1 MNILVVLRLEMLIR
15 VRDFGVAHADLFPPT
30 SYAGQLFAS
39 IAAAI
44 TRLEGHAATQAS
56 KAGAAREGT
65 SSKAVGR
72 ANLLRALEVINA
84 TARAIALRI
93 PGLENKFRFPHSESD
108 QALLA
113 AARAFAE
120 DAVPLKAE
128 FVKRN
133 LPATFIEDLQAD
145 IEAFAEAISARNV
158 SKGSR
163 VQATA
168 SIDDDL
174 DRAMLDAREL
184 DPIVKNTLGN
194 DRALLAEWRSARHVE
209 RASKGKKSSKPGSQS
224 PAQPT
229 PGTT

>member
-15 VRDFGVAHADLFPPT
+15 VRDFGLAHADLFPPAT
-30 SYAGQLFAS
+30 YAGQLFAT
-39 IAAAI
+39 IAAAV

-65 SSKAVGR
+65 SSKAVAR
-72 ANLLRALEVINA
+72 ANLLKALEVINA
-84 TARAIALRI
+84 TARAIALKI

-133 LPATFIEDLQAD
+133 LPETFIEDLQAD

-158 SKGSR
+158 SAGSR
-163 VQATA
+163 VKATA
-168 SIDDDL
+168 AIDATL
-174 DRAMLDAREL
+174 DEAMLAAREL
-184 DPIVKNTLGN
+184 DPIVKNTIG
-194 DRALLAEWRSARHVE
+194 DDKALLAEWRSARHVE
-209 RASKGKKSSKPGSQS
+209 KTPKGGKSPKAGTP
-224 PAQPT
+224 PAAPT
-229 PGTT
+229 TPAA